1 MQKLGCTIEARMGST
16 RLPGKVLKKV
26 NGRSMLDLMVSR
38 VRMVPEI
45 GEIIIATTLNKNDD
59 AIAEE
64 ARNLGV
70 RFFRGSEDD
79 VLSRVL
85 GAVIENRFDKFVAL
99 TGDCPLIDPVIISK
113 VIAEF
118 GNKKIDYISNAL
130 IRSYPDG
137 MDTQVLTQVALKK
150 SSDLTKDTVERE
162 HVTLHICR
170 NPKIFQIKNFLA
182 PDNLFWPELGLT
194 LDQPEDLK
202 LITGIF
208 EYFWPRLDFS
218 CLEIIEYLNKNPKIL
233 SINALVKR
241 KGDQ

>member
-1 MQKLGCTIEARMGST
+1 MQNLGCTIEARMGSN
-16 RLPGKVLKKV
+16 RLPGKVLKMV

-45 GEIIIATTLNKNDD
+45 GEIIIATTVNEKDD
-59 AIAEE
+59 AIVEE
-64 ARNLGV
+64 ARKLGIG
-70 RFFRGSEDD
+70 FFRGSEDD

-85 GAVIENRFDKFVAL
+85 GAVIENSFENFVAL
-99 TGDCPLIDPVIISK
+99 TGDCPLIDPKIISD

-118 GNKKIDYISNAL
+118 DNQKIDYMSNAL

-137 MDTQVLTQVALKK
+137 MDTQVLTQVALQK
-150 SSDLTKDTVERE
+150 SSELTKDVIEKE

-170 NPKIFQIKNFLA
+170 NPKIFQIRNFLA

-194 LDQPEDLK
+194 LDQPEDLN
-202 LITGIF
+202 LITNIF

-218 CLEIIEYLNKNPKIL
+218 CLEIIEYLKKNPNIS
-233 SINALVKR
+233 SINAYVKR

>member
-1 MQKLGCTIEARMGST
+1 MGST

>member
-1 MQKLGCTIEARMGST
+1 MQNLGCTIEARMGST
-16 RLPGKVLKKV
+16 RLPGKVLKRV

-45 GEIIIATTLNKNDD
+45 GGIIIATTINENDD
-59 AIAEE
+59 AIVEE
-64 ARNLGV
+64 ARRLGV
-70 RFFRGSEDD
+70 GFYRGSEDD

-85 GAVIENRFDKFVAL
+85 GAVIENRFEEFVAL
-99 TGDCPLIDPVIISK
+99 TGDCPLIDPDIISK

-118 GNKKIDYISNAL
+118 GNQKIDYISNAL

-137 MDTQVLTQVALKK
+137 MDTQVLTQVALKR
-150 SSDLTKDTVERE
+150 SSDLTKDATERE

-170 NPKIFQIKNFLA
+170 NPKIFQTKNYLA
-182 PDNLFWPELGLT
+182 PDSLFWPELGLT

-202 LITGIF
+202 LITDIF
-208 EYFWPRLDFS
+208 QYFWPRLDFS

-241 KGDQ
+241 KGNQ